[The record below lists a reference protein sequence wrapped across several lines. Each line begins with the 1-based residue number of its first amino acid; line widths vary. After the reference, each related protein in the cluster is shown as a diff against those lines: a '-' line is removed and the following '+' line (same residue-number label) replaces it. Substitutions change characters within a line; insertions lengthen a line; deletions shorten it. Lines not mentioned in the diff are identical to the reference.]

1 MNYFEQ
7 FNENTFLINQ
17 FNNSD
22 TLIFHILNDT
32 VLSNIQFYNYQYD
45 SIFTIGITGR
55 SPFISSI
62 SDVAFEG
69 FNSAYWNNLNQENEI
84 IYVDISWGYYNMSFV
99 FEDFTD
105 VNMDGIWDVI
115 DIVLTIQNI
124 LGQIVFN
131 STQTDNADLNDDG
144 NVDILDIIFMVNL
157 ILS

>member
-32 VLSNIQFYNYQYD
+32 ILSNIQFYNYQYD

-55 SPFISSI
+55 LPFISSI

-105 VNMDGIWDVI
+105 VNMDGVWDVT

-131 STQTDNADLNDDG
+131 STQTENADLNDDG
-144 NVDILDIIFMVNL
+144 NVNILDIIFMVNL
-157 ILS
+157 IL

>member
-22 TLIFHILNDT
+22 TLIFRILNDT
-32 VLSNIQFYNYQYD
+32 ILSNIQFYNYQYD

-69 FNSAYWNNLNQENEI
+69 FNSAYWNNINQENEI
-84 IYVDISWGYYNMSFV
+84 IYVDISWG
-99 FEDFTD
+99 
-105 VNMDGIWDVI
+105 I
-115 DIVLTIQNI
+115 TICHLLLRSI
-124 LGQIVFN
+124 
-131 STQTDNADLNDDG
+131 
-144 NVDILDIIFMVNL
+144 MM
-157 ILS
+157 